1 MSGHRKW
8 AEIRA
13 KSSDPERIA
22 RVSEEKRIMGAVLTL
37 QEMREQLGISQEDLA
52 RAWDTSQPNVSK
64 IEHKD
69 DLLFSTVRRYVETLG
84 GRLEVHA
91 VFPNR
96 QITLQLGEEAGDS
109 ELSDQAVTNAPTP
122 SLSTAPAKPARHG
135 GNGQAR

>member
-1 MSGHRKW
+1 VSGHRKW

-13 KSSDPERIA
+13 QSGDPERGA
-22 RVSEEKRIMGAVLTL
+22 RVSEEKRIMGVVMTL
-37 QEMREQLGISQEDLA
+37 QEIREQLGISQEDLA
-52 RAWDTSQPNVSK
+52 QAWDTSQPNVSK

-84 GRLEVHA
+84 GRREVHA

-96 QITLQLGEEAGDS
+96 QITLQLGEEAGDP
-109 ELSDQAVTNAPTP
+109 ELPACPVNGTP
-122 SLSTAPAKPARHG
+122 SPALSVGPAKPERHG